1 MNIHKLYSWINLRGA
16 NPPPP
21 PMCSYRNNLYI
32 IRYVINKKKSLKIR
46 ESSTPPRIPLQNS
59 GRTVATPLPSPL
71 PPPHPTLAPLV
82 EATHLSFS
90 MLSSGNKMD
99 SLASTVLQDRHSDRL
114 TNLYSNV

>member
-21 PMCSYRNNLYI
+21 R
-32 IRYVINKKKSLKIR
+32 
-46 ESSTPPRIPLQNS
+46 TPLQNS
-59 GRTVATPLPSPL
+59 GGTVASPLP

-82 EATHLSFS
+82 EATLLSFS
-90 MLSSGNKMD
+90 MLSSTNKMD